1 VRLKI
6 LSICNILL
14 FFTPLFPVKTIL
26 WDVGGV
32 LFQPNTLAIV
42 TNVIGIKNPAI
53 YYISALCYG
62 KFPKGLQAQMYDLMY
77 QKWGYQQVPERLK
90 IRDNKGQELPQIMA
104 DWLDGKQTSHEISQ
118 EIGTLFT
125 DLDQA
130 GYFFNAAHKKTLE
143 SITSMMF
150 NPQQLA
156 LNLKPIP
163 QWCTLL
169 QASIQAGNNNIIVS
183 NFDRESFDCLFNSQ
197 NGKIV
202 FAGIPKHNCVIS
214 AECGISKPNH
224 GIFEYA
230 LQKYNLNPEECIFI
244 DDQWENIQAAQ
255 EMKIGTVY
263 VPTSNFENACKAII
277 SKTAIA

>member
-1 VRLKI
+1 MKLKI
-6 LSICNILL
+6 
-14 FFTPLFPVKTIL
+14 FFTCIIAFYFSVVFPVKTVL

-42 TNVIGIKNPAI
+42 TDVIGIKDPAT
-53 YYISALCYG
+53 YYISSLCYG
-62 KFPKGLQAQMYDLMY
+62 TFPRGLQAQTYDLMY
-77 QKWGYQQVPERLK
+77 QKWGYQQVPEHLK

-104 DWLDGKQTSHEISQ
+104 DWLNGTKTSYEISQ
-118 EIGTLFT
+118 EIRLLFT
-125 DLDQA
+125 NLDQA
-130 GYFFNAAHKKTLE
+130 GYFFNAAHKRTLE
-143 SITSMMF
+143 SIALMMF

-156 LNLKPIP
+156 LSLKPIP
-163 QWCTLL
+163 QWCALL
-169 QASIQAGNNNIIVS
+169 RASIQAGNNNIIIS
-183 NFDRESFDCLFNSQ
+183 NFDRDTFECLFNSP

-202 FAGIPKHNCVIS
+202 FAGIDRTNCVIS
-214 AECGISKPNH
+214 AECGMSKPNH

-263 VPTSNFENACKAII
+263 VPTCNFENIYELI
-277 SKTAIA
+277 VS